1 VSLSDSIFDKLPKAW
16 YAYCSFPAIFGAY
29 HWITCFVDYFW
40 DSSKVFCY
48 ILLHQF
54 VMCCLVWLSVIL
66 MLTVF
71 FLSLILICVILIIS
85 TIFSIYLSCVKQC
98 LFVFLTQKTMFFF
111 CEQLFQG
118 YIVVR
123 RFYQKNNIIIRR

>member
-71 FLSLILICVILIIS
+71 FLSLLRDWNNSIQWLYKIESTVIKLRAILTHFRKMIYTNKTYESTSFIS
-85 TIFSIYLSCVKQC
+85 LLLRHSLYV
-98 LFVFLTQKTMFFF
+98 
-111 CEQLFQG
+111 
-118 YIVVR
+118 
-123 RFYQKNNIIIRR
+123 

>member
-71 FLSLILICVILIIS
+71 FLSLLRDWNNSIQWLYKIESTVIKLRAIL
-85 TIFSIYLSCVKQC
+85 THFRKMIY
-98 LFVFLTQKTMFFF
+98 TNKT
-111 CEQLFQG
+111 
-118 YIVVR
+118 
-123 RFYQKNNIIIRR
+123 